1 MSDIPSRCT
10 FFIFYRR
17 ILYSSAGFPSMKAT
31 FLGLL
36 LLNLLGP
43 RVTKMHWHFK
53 IEKLAWRE

>member
-1 MSDIPSRCT
+1 
-10 FFIFYRR
+10 
-17 ILYSSAGFPSMKAT
+17 MKAT

-53 IEKLAWRE
+53 IEKLTWRK